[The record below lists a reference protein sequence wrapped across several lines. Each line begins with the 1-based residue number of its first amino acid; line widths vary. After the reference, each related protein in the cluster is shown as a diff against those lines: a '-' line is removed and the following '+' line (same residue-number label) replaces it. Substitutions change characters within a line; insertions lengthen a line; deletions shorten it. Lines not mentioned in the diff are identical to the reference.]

1 MSNLFRSPLLHFLL
15 IGALL
20 FVAQGWTSSR
30 ETVDDPDAFRVAIE
44 ADRLDELKTT
54 FTRQM
59 RRRPEPA
66 EVDRMIEAEVEEEIL
81 YREAIARGLLERDG
95 GVQTRLIQKMLFLE
109 GSSQIEEAPALLA
122 RAIELRLHEDD
133 IVVRRILVQKMKLLG
148 STLEASQI
156 PSAADVAAA
165 YQEEREEL
173 RAPDRLSLV
182 HVFLSSDRRGNEMY
196 ADAATLRETLTAN
209 ETSLDDAPG
218 LADPF
223 PLGHHLQRR
232 SQHDLERTFGARFGE
247 QAFELDL
254 ERWSEPIASAY
265 GLHLIYVGTRE
276 PGQVP
281 PLDSV
286 SNRLRLQIEDRR
298 RNENLDALLSDLRAR
313 YEVVRPTPD
322 ERPLEEALEPSL
334 ERIQEPG

>member
-30 ETVDDPDAFRVAIE
+30 ETVDDPDAFRIAIE
-44 ADRLDELKTT
+44 ADRLAELKTT

-81 YREAIARGLLERDG
+81 YREAISRGLLERDG

-173 RAPDRLSLV
+173 RAR
-182 HVFLSSDRRGNEMY
+182 FRARRKRCSAMPY
-196 ADAATLRETLTAN
+196 TTRCSRAAATAECSTFAIPATCWRTA
-209 ETSLDDAPG
+209 
-218 LADPF
+218 
-223 PLGHHLQRR
+223 
-232 SQHDLERTFGARFGE
+232 
-247 QAFELDL
+247 
-254 ERWSEPIASAY
+254 ASASPAN
-265 GLHLIYVGTRE
+265 VS
-276 PGQVP
+276 GQRGR
-281 PLDSV
+281 ST
-286 SNRLRLQIEDRR
+286 
-298 RNENLDALLSDLRAR
+298 
-313 YEVVRPTPD
+313 RPT
-322 ERPLEEALEPSL
+322 RNGSSS
-334 ERIQEPG
+334 